1 MKDKMIQKL
10 AKAGLLAAMIFLLTA
25 VVSIPIPGGAGYI
38 NLGDAGVLTAAALLG
53 GWWGAACAGVGSA
66 LADLF
71 LGFGVYA
78 PATLVIKGGV
88 ALLAAFL
95 LRKMPKKLSVAALL
109 LSALLV
115 PAGYLAYESLL
126 YGVPSAWVNVGFNAM
141 QCLIG
146 ALVAQV
152 LIAAIHV
159 AAGTGKHA

>member
-1 MKDKMIQKL
+1 MKDNTIQKL

-25 VVSIPIPGGAGYI
+25 GMSIPIPGGAGYI

-53 GWWGAACAGVGSA
+53 GWWGAACAGIGSA

-78 PATLVIKGGV
+78 PATLVIKGGM

-95 LRKMPKKLSVAALL
+95 LKKMPKKLSVVALL

-115 PAGYLAYESLL
+115 PVGYFVYESLL
-126 YGVPSAWVNVGFNAM
+126 YGVPSAWVNVGFNTM
-141 QCLIG
+141 QCIVG

-159 AAGTGKHA
+159 ATGTGKKD

>member
-1 MKDKMIQKL
+1 MIQKL

-53 GWWGAACAGVGSA
+53 GWWGAACAGIGSA

-78 PATLVIKGGV
+78 PATLVIKGGM

-95 LRKMPKKLSVAALL
+95 LKKMPKSCRSLRCCCRRCWYRPATSRMNRCSMACRPRGST
-109 LSALLV
+109 SA
-115 PAGYLAYESLL
+115 STQC
-126 YGVPSAWVNVGFNAM
+126 SA
-141 QCLIG
+141 
-146 ALVAQV
+146 
-152 LIAAIHV
+152 
-159 AAGTGKHA
+159 

>member
-1 MKDKMIQKL
+1 MKDNTIQKL

-25 VVSIPIPGGAGYI
+25 VVSIPIPGGSGYI
-38 NLGDAGVLTAAALLG
+38 NLGDAGVMTAAALLG
-53 GWWGAACAGVGSA
+53 GWWGAACAGIGSA

-78 PATLVIKGGV
+78 PATLVIKGGM

-95 LRKMPKKLSVAALL
+95 LKKMPKKLSIVALL

-115 PAGYLAYESLL
+115 PVGYFVYESLL
-126 YGVPSAWVNVGFNAM
+126 YGVPSAWVNVGFNTM
-141 QCLIG
+141 QCIVG

-159 AAGTGKHA
+159 ATGTGKKD

>member
-1 MKDKMIQKL
+1 MKDNTIQKL

-53 GWWGAACAGVGSA
+53 GWWGAACAGIGSA

-78 PATLVIKGGV
+78 PATLVIKGGM

-95 LRKMPKKLSVAALL
+95 LKKMPKKLSIVALL

-115 PAGYLAYESLL
+115 PAGYFVYESLL
-126 YGVPSAWVNVGFNAM
+126 YGVPSTWVNVGFNTM
-141 QCLIG
+141 QCIVG

-159 AAGTGKHA
+159 ATGTGKKD

>member
-1 MKDKMIQKL
+1 MKDNTIQKL

-25 VVSIPIPGGAGYI
+25 GMSIPIPGGAGYI

-53 GWWGAACAGVGSA
+53 GWWGAACAGIGSA

-78 PATLVIKGGV
+78 PATLVIKGGM

-95 LRKMPKKLSVAALL
+95 LKKMPKKLSVVALL

-115 PAGYLAYESLL
+115 PAGYFVYESLL
-126 YGVPSAWVNVGFNAM
+126 YGVPSAWVNVGFNTM
-141 QCLIG
+141 QCIVG

-159 AAGTGKHA
+159 ATGTGKKD

>member
-1 MKDKMIQKL
+1 MKDNTIQKL

-53 GWWGAACAGVGSA
+53 GWWGAACAGIGSA

-78 PATLVIKGGV
+78 PATLVIKGGM

-95 LRKMPKKLSVAALL
+95 LKKMPKKLSVVALL

-115 PAGYLAYESLL
+115 PVGYFVYESLL
-126 YGVPSAWVNVGFNAM
+126 YGVPSAWVNVGFNTM
-141 QCLIG
+141 QCIVG

-159 AAGTGKHA
+159 ATGTGKKD

>member
-1 MKDKMIQKL
+1 MKDNTIQKL
-10 AKAGLLAAMIFLLTA
+10 VKAGLLAAMIFLLTA
-25 VVSIPIPGGAGYI
+25 GMSIRIPGGTGYI

-53 GWWGAACAGVGSA
+53 GWWGAACAGIGSA

-71 LGFGVYA
+71 LVVGVYA
-78 PATLVIKGGV
+78 PATLVIKGGM

-95 LRKMPKKLSVAALL
+95 LKKMPKKLSIVALL

-115 PAGYLAYESLL
+115 PVGYFVYESLL
-126 YGVPSAWVNVGFNAM
+126 YGVPSAWVNVGFNTM
-141 QCLIG
+141 QCIVG

-159 AAGTGKHA
+159 ATGTGKKD